1 MVCTCKKLN
10 HAKIAQ
16 FIKITKKMD
25 GKLNQQ
31 RVQTKVFF
39 DSIKKFFKKAHK
51 NVGRKIYAII
61 IFIITH
67 TRKFNHLFS
76 QIACNCNQKNIV
88 MRKM

>member
-1 MVCTCKKLN
+1 
-10 HAKIAQ
+10 
-16 FIKITKKMD
+16 MD

-61 IFIITH
+61 IFIIIN
-67 TRKFNHLFS
+67 TRKYNHWKSSIFRAFFHVCETKCS
-76 QIACNCNQKNIV
+76 EKTWKEEKV
-88 MRKM
+88 F